1 MATTMTRMLDTTDPQ
16 QEARLLMR
24 RKVVK
29 IIFFSLLLDLLAF
42 TMPLPLFP
50 RLIASFV
57 EAEKTQGDTTLLSTT
72 LNTIRASRTALA
84 TWRTTPIT
92 PMTVTSNSKWDV
104 TILGGILGSIFSF
117 CQFLISPII
126 GRLSDRYGRRP
137 ILLMTMIGNIISAIL
152 WLTSTSFGPYVL
164 SRAVGGLSE
173 GNVQLSI
180 AVISDVSD
188 RESRAKSLALVGI
201 AFSLCFTFGPIL
213 GAWFAMRAPPL
224 QATKL
229 LGIGLNVYAV
239 PALISLLLLVFET
252 LYLAF
257 ALPETKHHHTTPK
270 YNPNSKSNDHHIQV
284 STTLSSF
291 EQRQQRLK
299 ILARIH
305 TAFLFF
311 FSVTYD
317 LYGFTNVQ
325 NGKLLGF
332 IGILSSILQ
341 GGYTRR
347 SKKAPL
353 WFVRSGLK
361 ASMMSL
367 VLLSILPFLRRDA
380 ITGIEGTIDGL
391 SALFLYSAA
400 AALAFPVLNV
410 TKRIHEVQREKTPLQ
425 KISRGKAL
433 GDFRSAGQLG
443 RAFGLYW
450 TKGPSVCY
458 SLCAIGTFAVFFLTN
473 QFSILHSLQ
482 KNNCYHHT
490 RDWLGF
496 LGWLYSSSRRSLSG
510 GEQRKNLQSLQKM
523 TFLRKSL
530 SKISPIFGEIC
541 SKFVPK
547 QENHFR
553 QLNDPLHQQE
563 NCKANESVLCIQE
576 FLADEKMKINNEDRD
591 D

>member
-104 TILGGILGSIFSF
+104 TILGVKISYRYIGFNLFILSI
-117 CQFLISPII
+117 LNLTHN

-239 PALISLLLLVFET
+239 PALISLLLRIFET

-257 ALPETKHHHTTPK
+257 ALPETKHLHTTPK
-270 YNPNSKSNDHHIQV
+270 YNPNSKSNDQEILA

-305 TAFLFF
+305 TAF
-311 FSVTYD
+311 
-317 LYGFTNVQ
+317 
-325 NGKLLGF
+325 
-332 IGILSSILQ
+332 
-341 GGYTRR
+341 
-347 SKKAPL
+347 
-353 WFVRSGLK
+353 
-361 ASMMSL
+361 
-367 VLLSILPFLRRDA
+367 
-380 ITGIEGTIDGL
+380 
-391 SALFLYSAA
+391 
-400 AALAFPVLNV
+400 
-410 TKRIHEVQREKTPLQ
+410 
-425 KISRGKAL
+425 
-433 GDFRSAGQLG
+433 
-443 RAFGLYW
+443 
-450 TKGPSVCY
+450 
-458 SLCAIGTFAVFFLTN
+458 
-473 QFSILHSLQ
+473 
-482 KNNCYHHT
+482 
-490 RDWLGF
+490 
-496 LGWLYSSSRRSLSG
+496 
-510 GEQRKNLQSLQKM
+510 
-523 TFLRKSL
+523 
-530 SKISPIFGEIC
+530 
-541 SKFVPK
+541 
-547 QENHFR
+547 
-553 QLNDPLHQQE
+553 
-563 NCKANESVLCIQE
+563 
-576 FLADEKMKINNEDRD
+576 
-591 D
+591 